1 MPHSVGRHSV
11 LQVLKT
17 GLNARTHAHT
27 DRQTDRQTKVKTVY
41 PPVSLRSLGGYNYN
55 FVMLCT
61 SGFVDD
67 VMFYTM
73 DSMARHLYSVT
84 VETTPL
90 SIPAI
95 KTSNYTSWVARMG
108 GGQVNYLRLTI

>member
-1 MPHSVGRHSV
+1 
-11 LQVLKT
+11 
-17 GLNARTHAHT
+17 
-27 DRQTDRQTKVKTVY
+27 
-41 PPVSLRSLGGYNYN
+41 
-55 FVMLCT
+55 MLCT

-108 GGQVNYLRLTI
+108 GGASQLSTIDYLKFIQVLTRRRSESAYIRQVNFVRNNGP